1 MKFKFKI
8 AAALLAGVIA
18 AAAHAQFPNQHPDG
32 TPMPSVSQSTTQ
44 QNLPGT
50 IKIGE
55 PMPGTQTGMNAPVV
69 VVPPPIAEAKTTV
82 ALGDYAGAI
91 TMWMLP
97 ILLPMLAAF
106 ATDLFVKLRTRLGLQ
121 TSDAQRTQFQQI
133 VENGVA
139 LGAHEARASLSGKLT
154 FDVKNQIMASAVDYA
169 KNHGVDTL
177 KAIGVDP
184 ESPEAE
190 QAIRARAAKMLADLD
205 AAATAVMA
213 GVPATPPSPLSPDTA
228 AVKAS

>member
-1 MKFKFKI
+1 MNSFKKSKLI
-8 AAALLAGVIA
+8 VNGAMLVAAALILFTLETR
-18 AAAHAQFPNQHPDG
+18 AQFPNQHPDG
-32 TPMPSVSQSTTQ
+32 VPM
-44 QNLPGT
+44 
-50 IKIGE
+50 
-55 PMPGTQTGMNAPVV
+55 TQTNPVTGGIGGFAIG
-69 VVPPPIAEAKTTV
+69 VPVTEPAKTTV
-82 ALGDYAGAI
+82 AFGDYAGAI

-97 ILLPMLAAF
+97 ILLPLLAGF
-106 ATDLFVKLRTRLGLQ
+106 ATDLYVKMRTRLGLQ
-121 TSDAQRTQFQQI
+121 TSDAQRAQFQQI

-139 LGAHEARASLSGKLT
+139 LGAHDAKASLSGKLT
-154 FDVKNQIMASAVDYA
+154 FEVKNQIMASAVDYA

-184 ESPEAE
+184 SSPEAE

-228 AVKAS
+228 PAKAAS